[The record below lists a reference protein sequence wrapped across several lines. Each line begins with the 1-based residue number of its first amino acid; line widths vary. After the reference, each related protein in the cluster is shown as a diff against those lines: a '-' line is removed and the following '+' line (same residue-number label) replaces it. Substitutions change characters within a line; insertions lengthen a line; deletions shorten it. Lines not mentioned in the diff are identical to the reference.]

1 MDKTKMAIEVFD
13 KYALQYQEKFMDLE
27 LYNDTFD
34 VFCQYIPTEN
44 ATVLDVACGPGN
56 ITAYLLRKRP
66 DFKILGIDLAQN
78 MLNLA
83 QINNPTAEFQLM
95 DCRDIALI
103 GKKYNAIMCGFCLP
117 YLSREEAAKLIVDA
131 YRLLEHEGVLYLST
145 MEDDY
150 SKSGLKKSSSGSEI
164 YMHYHPGDE
173 LVDALNEIGFKIID
187 LQRKDFPTNDGSKT
201 TDLVII
207 AQK

>member
-1 MDKTKMAIEVFD
+1 MAIEVFD